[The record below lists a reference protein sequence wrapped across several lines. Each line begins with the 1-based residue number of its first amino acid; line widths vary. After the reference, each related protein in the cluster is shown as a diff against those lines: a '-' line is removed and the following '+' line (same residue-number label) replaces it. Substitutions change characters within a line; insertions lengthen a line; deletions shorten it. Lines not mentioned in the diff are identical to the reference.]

1 MPSSPRIP
9 KMSSRRLSR
18 TFPNLPRGC
27 RKCSNLRLVQ
37 IIGTLGATKWLCL
50 QLSFASVLLEHSRIP
65 KFSRNLS
72 DFSDFEPLAYTKS
85 NFVTLRVFKFFVNYY
100 FFPNLKIFISRFLR
114 ISFALKLFLLFDL
127 FFTSS

>member
-100 FFPNLKIFISRFLR
+100 FFSESEDIYFSLFTNLFRF
-114 ISFALKLFLLFDL
+114 KTFLLFDL